1 MWLEQYRRCCQD
13 INKANELAWQVPSV
27 GLTITGILIGA
38 AYEFLPYAP
47 RLGLLFFL
55 NFLFMFALTILF
67 AKHRLDIDA
76 KTEFLKLIE
85 DHFQVERVPM
95 KTDDQIQYVDEKRS
109 QKYSSLHK
117 ILLNRSAYYSM
128 LFCLIILI
136 CVIGILFI
144 GELFYL
150 YVKP

>member
-1 MWLEQYRRCCQD
+1 
-13 INKANELAWQVPSV
+13 
-27 GLTITGILIGA
+27 
-38 AYEFLPYAP
+38 
-47 RLGLLFFL
+47 
-55 NFLFMFALTILF
+55 MFALTILF